1 MVVYHF
7 QRRLGR
13 HAVYDHQLHLP
24 GHKAVVSGRSAG
36 IVASGDAN
44 SGLERTFEAG
54 DGVSLAV
61 VDFGHLVHQPI
72 WVARRSLASQVDM
85 VSTMYVPLSVMRST
99 AAWST

>member
-1 MVVYHF
+1 MPF
-7 QRRLGR
+7 TTINSTSLAIKPWRAGDPP
-13 HAVYDHQLHLP
+13 A
-24 GHKAVVSGRSAG
+24 SAG